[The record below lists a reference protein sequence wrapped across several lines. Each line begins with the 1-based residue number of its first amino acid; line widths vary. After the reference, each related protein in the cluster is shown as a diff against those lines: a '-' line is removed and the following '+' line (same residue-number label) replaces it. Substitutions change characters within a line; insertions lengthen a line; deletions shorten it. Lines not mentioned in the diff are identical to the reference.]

1 MKMTGG
7 RRCGRAPGDQ
17 AVRWQ
22 CAGAHN
28 GSVAAQ
34 FWNSVRFPGHVDRA
48 RDAGADQYRVC
59 GEPALI
65 SASSS
70 AYVHLS
76 LRRRGCGSE
85 RTGAVARIDSGLNG
99 TDVRA
104 GCFLLTK
111 WYIPIA
117 WARGCVS
124 LTLWGCVLG

>member
-1 MKMTGG
+1 MCCSALRHIT
-7 RRCGRAPGDQ
+7 AL
-17 AVRWQ
+17 RWRSS
-22 CAGAHN
+22 GY
-28 GSVAAQ
+28 
-34 FWNSVRFPGHVDRA
+34 SVRCPGQVDRA
-48 RDAGADQYRVC
+48 READADQYRIC

-76 LRRRGCGSE
+76 LRRRSCGSE
-85 RTGAVARIDSGLNG
+85 RAGAIERIDSGQNG
-99 TDVRA
+99 TGVRA

-111 WYIPIA
+111 WYMLIA